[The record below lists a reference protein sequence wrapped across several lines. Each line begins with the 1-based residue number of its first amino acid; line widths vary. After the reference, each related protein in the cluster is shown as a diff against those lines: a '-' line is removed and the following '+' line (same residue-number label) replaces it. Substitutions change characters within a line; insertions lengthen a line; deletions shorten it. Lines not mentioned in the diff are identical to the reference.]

1 MANVNLWS
9 QIATIGDGPVLDRQ
23 GIGAE
28 FRPMDSARGAMDQS
42 SADAR
47 RTGTRAA
54 GPRIVA
60 HRGASR
66 DARENTLRS
75 FALALEQQA
84 DGIELDVHA
93 TRDGVCVV
101 HHDAQLPP
109 VDGAGA
115 ERDAIASLTWDALA
129 ARRLPSGDPVPSLAQ
144 VFDLVGTRAT
154 VYVEVKARGVEAQ
167 VVDLLNAYPHVDSAV
182 HAFDHRIPV
191 AIRRL
196 RPATRI
202 GLLSSS
208 YPLSLDRVVSG
219 SGARTLWQ
227 HVDQIDEALV
237 EEVHARGLELMAWTA
252 NDIPHARQLAAWGV
266 DGLCTDLPG
275 VMRDRLFSP
284 SA

>member
-1 MANVNLWS
+1 M
-9 QIATIGDGPVLDRQ
+9 
-23 GIGAE
+23 
-28 FRPMDSARGAMDQS
+28 
-42 SADAR
+42 
-47 RTGTRAA
+47 
-54 GPRIVA
+54 A

-66 DARENTLRS
+66 DARENTLRG
-75 FALALEQQA
+75 FALALDQRA

-109 VDGAGA
+109 VEGAGPGR
-115 ERDAIASLTWDALA
+115 EAIAALTWEALSS
-129 ARRLPSGDPVPSLAQ
+129 RRLPSGDPIPSLAQ
-144 VFDLVGTRAT
+144 VFDLVGARAT
-154 VYVEVKARGVEAQ
+154 VYVEVKARGIEAK
-167 VVDLLNAYPHVDSAV
+167 VVDLLNAYPHVDAAV

-196 RPATRI
+196 RPTTRI

-208 YPLSLDRVVSG
+208 YPLSLDSVLSD
-219 SGARTLWQ
+219 SGAQTLWQ

-237 EEVHARGLELMAWTA
+237 GALHARGIELMAWTA

-275 VMRDRLFSP
+275 VMRERLFSP

>member
-1 MANVNLWS
+1 
-9 QIATIGDGPVLDRQ
+9 
-23 GIGAE
+23 
-28 FRPMDSARGAMDQS
+28 MDSTERS
-42 SADAR
+42 WV
-47 RTGTRAA
+47 

-66 DARENTLRS
+66 DARENTQRA
-75 FALALEQQA
+75 FALALEQGA

-101 HHDAQLPP
+101 HHDAHLPSEA
-109 VDGAGA
+109 GEAGA
-115 ERDAIASLTWDALA
+115 RRDAIASLSWAELE
-129 ARRLPSGDPVPSLAQ
+129 RRLLPSGDPIPSLAS
-144 VFDLVGTRAT
+144 VFELVGARAT
-154 VYVEVKARGVEAQ
+154 VYVEVKARGIEAE
-167 VVDLLNAYPHVDSAV
+167 VVSLLDAYPEVDAAV

-191 AIRRL
+191 TIQRL

-208 YPLSLDRVVSG
+208 YPLSLDSVLGG
-219 SGARTLWQ
+219 SGAQTLWQ

-237 EEVHARGLELMAWTA
+237 AAVHARGVELMAWTA

-275 VMRDRLFSP
+275 AMRAAL
-284 SA
+284 AG